1 MDSEGERGE
10 GGERQRESNREMRED
25 THKKTEALI
34 FARGPALVLATD
46 SLSNLFALS
55 LLLALSS
62 AVSRI
67 KWLLELLDVLVLCV
81 EGNVHVCVC
90 VCACHCV

>member
-1 MDSEGERGE
+1 M
-10 GGERQRESNREMRED
+10 
-25 THKKTEALI
+25 
-34 FARGPALVLATD
+34 LATD